1 MDLPIP
7 NWPELLLATICFL
20 FMHYINQRNKPIVSW
35 PLLGMLPSLAINAH
49 CIFEYLTRALN
60 RAHGTFSFLGP
71 ALTNFEFI
79 LTCDP
84 KNIKHI
90 VKTNFSNY
98 GKGKDFKEIFDDV
111 FGDGIFVAESES
123 WRIQRKM
130 SHAHVQSKDFR
141 TFLATTTQD
150 LTDSGLLPLL
160 GRAARQGSQ
169 VDLQDL
175 LIRLTFD
182 STCTSILGRKAG
194 CLSPG
199 LPVIPFSKAIDD
211 GLEAIFFRHVV
222 PRSWWK
228 LMKRLEIGWE
238 KRMLHAR
245 HVIDEFVKEQI
256 AITKSE
262 LESKGS
268 SEDLMTS
275 YMSSN
280 RSLSNTFLRDTMV
293 NFLFAGR
300 DASGVALSWFFWLIF
315 ENPHTEAKILEELR
329 NVLGG
334 RTSIPLEDLH
344 RLVYLHAA
352 LYETLRLYP
361 PVPIDQKAAVHND
374 ILPDG
379 TMVKAGTKI
388 FYSIYSMARME
399 WIWGKDCREFRPER
413 WIGEGG
419 ELKPDLE
426 FKFMSFNAGPRSCLG
441 QDMAF
446 TQMKIA
452 VATIL
457 ANFQVVVVEGQ
468 NVSPKTSVILLNK
481 NGLKVTIKERPL
493 QA

>member
-1 MDLPIP
+1 MDLP
-7 NWPELLLATICFL
+7 NWPELFLATLFFL
-20 FMHYINQRNKPIVSW
+20 FMHYMKQRNKPVVSW
-35 PLLGMLPSLAINAH
+35 PLLGMFPSIAINTH
-49 CIFEYLTRALN
+49 CFFEYLTRALN

-71 ALTNFEFI
+71 ALTNLEFI

-98 GKGKDFKEIFDDV
+98 GKGKDFKEIFDV
-111 FGDGIFVAESES
+111 FGDGIFIAESES

-130 SHAHVQSKDFR
+130 CHAHFQSKGFR
-141 TFLATTTQD
+141 AFLAITTQD

-160 GRAARQGSQ
+160 GRAASQGSQ
-169 VDLQDL
+169 LDLQDL
-175 LIRLTFD
+175 LMRLTFD
-182 STCTSILGRKAG
+182 STCTSILGRRAG

-199 LPVIPFSKAIDD
+199 LPVVPFSKAIDD
-211 GLEAIFFRHVV
+211 GTEALLFRHIV

-238 KRMLHAR
+238 KRAVHAR
-245 HVIDEFVKEQI
+245 RVIDKFVTEQI
-256 AITKSE
+256 AITKSQ
-262 LESKGS
+262 LGSVGS
-268 SEDLMTS
+268 SGDLMSS
-275 YMSSN
+275 YISSN
-280 RSLSNTFLRDTMV
+280 RSLSDTFLRDTAV
-293 NFLFAGR
+293 NFLSAGR
-300 DASGVALSWFFWLIF
+300 DTSGVALSWFFWLIF
-315 ENPHTEAKILEELR
+315 KNPHTEAKIIEELR
-329 NVLGG
+329 NVLDG
-334 RTSIPLEDLH
+334 RTRVPLEDLH
-344 RLVYLHAA
+344 QLVYLHAA

-361 PVPIDQKAAVHND
+361 PVPIDHKAAVHD
-374 ILPDG
+374 DVLPDG
-379 TMVKAGTKI
+379 TTMKAGTKI

-419 ELKPDLE
+419 DLKPDLE
-426 FKFMSFNAGPRSCLG
+426 FKFMTFNAGPRSCLG

-457 ANFQVVVVEGQ
+457 ANFHVEVVEGQ
-468 NVSPKTSVILLNK
+468 NVSPKTSVILSIK
-481 NGLKVTIKERPL
+481 NGLKVTVKERSL